1 MVYVNSIDHII
12 KGHESGV
19 DNCIFLPH
27 PQKACGILMMDKKC
41 GQIFIYSKGKSI
53 CHVLSGP
60 TTVPINSQLSIS
72 YPLIYK

>member
-27 PQKACGILMMDKKC
+27 PQKACGILMMDKKYLFTVRANPFVMFYQ
-41 GQIFIYSKGKSI
+41 GLL
-53 CHVLSGP
+53 LSLS
-60 TTVPINSQLSIS
+60 TVN
-72 YPLIYK
+72 